1 MRKRIEVSKPV
12 KSKFVEVKKKLQMT
26 TESQATAFLLVLFD
40 RMIGS
45 GEMSIKEFEKLKRLA
60 EDMDRQQTLL

>member
-1 MRKRIEVSKPV
+1 MRKRIDVSKPV

-26 TESQATAFLLVLFD
+26 TESQTTAFLLVLFD
-40 RMIGS
+40 KMVGS